1 MRQSTESRGLP
12 TLPPTSP
19 HEHTGYARSFGL
31 DVMLH
36 PSGAVAKLI
45 PDVIACGIDVFDPVQ
60 VSMAVAPQMVAE
72 RFGD

>member
-1 MRQSTESRGLP
+1 
-12 TLPPTSP
+12 
-19 HEHTGYARSFGL
+19 
-31 DVMLH
+31 MLH
-36 PSGAVAKLI
+36 PSRAMAKLI